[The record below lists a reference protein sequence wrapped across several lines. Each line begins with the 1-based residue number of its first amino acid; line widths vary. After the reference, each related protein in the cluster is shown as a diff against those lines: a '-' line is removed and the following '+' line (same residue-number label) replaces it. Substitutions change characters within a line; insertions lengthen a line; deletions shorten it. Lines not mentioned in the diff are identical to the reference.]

1 MGFDGC
7 LSTLGE
13 FCTFGYFML
22 CHKNIKTCLAV
33 MLGFITKT
41 LIFDAKNLFKGNKI
55 MKLKDF
61 LYPYLFLTPK
71 SCSNF
76 EL

>member
-41 LIFDAKNLFKGNKI
+41 LFLMQKPLQKKQNYETKG
-55 MKLKDF
+55 F
-61 LYPYLFLTPK
+61 
-71 SCSNF
+71 
-76 EL
+76 